1 MSTLPTTSIELDESE
16 RHLLRNALQ
25 TYLSDF
31 GHEDHELIVATRQLI
46 AKLDGAD
53 RSETQLRTTEAAG

>member
-53 RSETQLRTTEAAG
+53 RSEAQLRTTEAAG